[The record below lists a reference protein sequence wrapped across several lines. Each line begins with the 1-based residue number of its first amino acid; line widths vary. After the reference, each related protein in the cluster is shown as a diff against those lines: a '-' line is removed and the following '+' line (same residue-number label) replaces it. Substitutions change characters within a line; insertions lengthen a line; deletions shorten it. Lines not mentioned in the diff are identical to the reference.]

1 MAGSTMASPFYLASQ
16 EDSLTLQ
23 NSLDWTR
30 ERLSEGEENFKGK
43 GFERLP
49 SPESWEEE
57 VFYSILVDRFANGD
71 ITNDQSRFSGIR
83 KSFQLSKCHFYM
95 VYIC

>member
-30 ERLSEGEENFKGK
+30 ERLSPLALHFEGFL
-43 GFERLP
+43 RL
-49 SPESWEEE
+49 
-57 VFYSILVDRFANGD
+57 
-71 ITNDQSRFSGIR
+71 
-83 KSFQLSKCHFYM
+83 
-95 VYIC
+95 

>member
-1 MAGSTMASPFYLASQ
+1 MSAG
-16 EDSLTLQ
+16 
-23 NSLDWTR
+23 
-30 ERLSEGEENFKGK
+30 EGEDNFQAR

-71 ITNDQSRFSGIR
+71 ITNDNSRLRR
-83 KSFQLSKCHFYM
+83 KEYKRVKKDSEERLKES
-95 VYIC
+95 